1 MTMPEPGVGNIIQ
14 KEQGMTSWI
23 MWEIWWSRMWGE
35 DARALSHDEQE
46 EVAYEPSR
54 LPAELIAQ
62 GKPVRSHPP
71 RPRG

>member
-1 MTMPEPGVGNIIQ
+1 MTMPEPGIGNIIQ

-35 DARALSHDEQE
+35 DAKALAHSEQE

-62 GKPVRSHPP
+62 GKPVRPHPP